1 MLPVD
6 FIIGVND
13 TVIQAFDQF
22 IQSIDGIQDIIFFFP
37 VNQDCII
44 WDIVDVGL
52 IYIIGTNVLVV
63 ALNMQNKN
71 LII

>member
-22 IQSIDGIQDIIFFFP
+22 VQSIDRIQDIIFFFP

-44 WDIVDVGL
+44 WDIVDIRLVNVVS
-52 IYIIGTNVLVV
+52 TNVLVI
-63 ALNMQNKN
+63 ALNMQYENFVV
-71 LII
+71 

>member
-44 WDIVDVGL
+44 WNVVDVWL
-52 IYIIGTNVLVV
+52 INVVSTDVLVI
-63 ALNMQNKN
+63 ALNMQYKN
-71 LII
+71 FVV

>member
-44 WDIVDVGL
+44 WDIVDVRL
-52 IYIIGTNVLVV
+52 VNVVSTNVLVI
-63 ALNMQNKN
+63 ALNMQYENFVV
-71 LII
+71 